1 MPESFKWQFAARF
14 RRRAFGWKSQPAI
27 QRVKEAVSEI
37 KAVARRDPLLAAEG
51 AVLFLEKVSPA
62 LEQVDSSSGAIGTA
76 VNKAIETLVPL
87 IAHAPADARTREAWL
102 ERLWEAYQADQMPY
116 IERLGEHWGEICASP
131 ELASHW
137 ADQLIGTVRMAW
149 SPDPGLRGFFP
160 GTVNCLSALFH
171 AERHEELLEFL
182 ARAPYPFWPDRRW
195 GVRALVALGRKA
207 EALRYAEASRGRNTS
222 PVAIARACEEILLSS
237 GMADEAY
244 ARYAI
249 EANQANSYSATFR
262 AIAKKYPGKR
272 LAEILSD
279 LVASTPGSEGKWFA
293 AAKDA
298 GLLEEAIALAKQS
311 PCDPRTLTRAA
322 RDFGEE
328 NPAFAV
334 EAGLAALHWLVLG
347 YGYDVTSADV
357 WSAYDHTRKAAERLG
372 RSDET
377 RARIRALVAGETF
390 GDRFVSKVLGAELE
404 EGGKR

>member
-1 MPESFKWQFAARF
+1 MPESFKWQFPARF

-51 AVLFLEKVSPA
+51 AVLFLEKLSPA

-87 IAHAPADARTREAWL
+87 IARAPADARTREAWL

-116 IERLGEHWGEICASP
+116 IERLGEHWGALCASP

-137 ADQLIGTVRMAW
+137 ADELIGTVRMAW

-160 GTVNCLSALFH
+160 GAVNCLSALFH
-171 AERHEELLEFL
+171 AERHEELLELL

-195 GVRALVALGRKA
+195 GVRALVARGRKA
-207 EALRYAEASRGRNTS
+207 EALRYAEASRGCNTS

-249 EANQANSYSATFR
+249 EANQANSYAATFR
-262 AIAKKYPGKR
+262 AIAKKYPGKQP
-272 LAEILSD
+272 AEILRD

-298 GLLEEAIALAKQS
+298 GLLDEAIALAKQS

-322 RDFGEE
+322 RDFAEE
-328 NPAFAV
+328 NPGFAL

-390 GDRFVSKVLGAELE
+390 DDRFVSKVLGAELE

>member
-87 IAHAPADARTREAWL
+87 IARAPADARAREAWL

-116 IERLGEHWGEICASP
+116 IERLGEHWGALCVSP

-137 ADQLIGTVRMAW
+137 ADELIGTVRMAW

-171 AERHEELLEFL
+171 AERHEELLE
-182 ARAPYPFWPDRRW
+182 
-195 GVRALVALGRKA
+195 
-207 EALRYAEASRGRNTS
+207 LRYAEASRGRNTS

-237 GMADEAY
+237 GMADDAY

-249 EANQANSYSATFR
+249 EANQANSYAATFR

-272 LAEILSD
+272 PAEILCD
-279 LVASTPGSEGKWFA
+279 LVASTPGSGGKWFA

-298 GLLEEAIALAKQS
+298 GLLDEAIALAKQS

-322 RDFGEE
+322 RDFAEV
-328 NPAFAV
+328 NPGFAH

-357 WSAYDHTRKAAERLG
+357 WSAYHQTRKAAERLG
-372 RSDET
+372 RSAET